1 MKTRYHSKKFY
12 QRDHRKIKPEFVGNT
27 NKVRMRVVDQT
38 ILDTLLLTDTIM
50 LSDYKI
56 LDKLQGDYNKSGMV
70 GVKATSYMIK
80 PKSSGFEFSHNLGR
94 MKVMSCVQYI
104 KDKLGGEYQKILL
117 KLLDDNKLS
126 NKELEWFGDNKKVGK
141 LSTIVN
147 EFYYL
152 WNKG

>member
-80 PKSSGFEFSHNLGR
+80 PKSSGFELSHNLGR

>member
-1 MKTRYHSKKFY
+1 
-12 QRDHRKIKPEFVGNT
+12 
-27 NKVRMRVVDQT
+27 
-38 ILDTLLLTDTIM
+38 
-50 LSDYKI
+50 
-56 LDKLQGDYNKSGMV
+56 MV

-126 NKELEWFGDNKKVGK
+126 NKELEWFGDSKKVGK

-147 EFYYL
+147 EFYNL

>member
-1 MKTRYHSKKFY
+1 MKYHSKKFY

-80 PKSSGFEFSHNLGR
+80 PKNSGFEFSHNLGR

-147 EFYYL
+147 EFYNL

>member
-126 NKELEWFGDNKKVGK
+126 NKELKWFGDNKKVGK

-147 EFYYL
+147 EFYNL

>member
-1 MKTRYHSKKFY
+1 MKFHSKKFY

-80 PKSSGFEFSHNLGR
+80 PKSSRFEFSHNLGR